1 MRYEK
6 ILSWLREDDPVRLKR
21 LWDRADEV
29 RRETVGDAVHLR
41 GLLEISNHC
50 CRMCTYCGLR
60 AGNLTL
66 DRYRMDENEIMA
78 CVFQAV
84 AAGYGTVVVQAA
96 EDYGIESRWLA
107 GIVRR
112 IRSET
117 PLAVTLSMG
126 ERPGKDLARW
136 RKAGADRYL
145 LRFETS
151 DPALYRR
158 IHPAKPGEALHRKDI
173 LPILKQLGYETGS
186 GVMIG
191 VPGQDYG
198 SLARDILLFR
208 HLDLDMVGV
217 GPFIPH
223 PATPMGQDRSPMK
236 PAGKNQVPATEVMTC
251 KVIALT
257 RLVCPEA
264 NIPAT
269 TALATISAAD
279 GIKKGLTRG
288 ANVVMPNLTPPTY
301 QRLYAV
307 YPGKACISDNGAHTE
322 ADGVHRWISE
332 IGRSVG
338 SGQGGR
344 RHGP

>member
-1 MRYEK
+1 MRYEE
-6 ILSWLREDDPVRLKR
+6 ILSWLREDDPGRLKR
-21 LWDRADEV
+21 LWERADDC

-60 AGNLTL
+60 AGNRKLV
-66 DRYRMDENEIMA
+66 RFRMDENEIMA

-84 AAGYGTVVVQAA
+84 AAGYGTVVLQAG
-96 EDYGIESRWLA
+96 EDYGIESQWLA

-112 IRSET
+112 IRSE
-117 PLAVTLSMG
+117 PSLAVTLSMG
-126 ERPGKDLARW
+126 ERPEKDLARW

-158 IHPAKPGEALHRKDI
+158 IHPVKPGEALHRKDI

-191 VPGQDYG
+191 IPGQDYG

-223 PATPMGQDRSPMK
+223 PETPLGQDTYRK
-236 PAGKNQVPATEVMTC
+236 PAKENQVPATDTMTY

-279 GIKKGLTRG
+279 GIKKGLQRG
-288 ANVVMPNLTPPTY
+288 ANVVMPNITPFPY
-301 QRLYAV
+301 RRLYEV
-307 YPGKACISDNGAHTE
+307 YPGKACIAGRGSRPV

-332 IGRSVG
+332 IGRSTG
-338 SGQGGR
+338 TGQGGR

>member
-1 MRYEK
+1 MRYEEIK
-6 ILSWLREDDPVRLKR
+6 SWLAEDDPQRLNR
-21 LWDRADEV
+21 LWERADGC
-29 RRETVGDAVHLR
+29 RRINVGDSVHLR

-60 AGNLTL
+60 AGNRDLV
-66 DRYRMDENEIMA
+66 RYRMDENEIMA
-78 CVFQAV
+78 CVFQAL
-84 AAGYGTVVVQAA
+84 AAGYKTIVLQAG
-96 EDYGIESRWLA
+96 EDYGIESRRLA
-107 GIVRR
+107 GIVQR

-126 ERPGKDLARW
+126 ERPEKDLALW

-151 DPALYRR
+151 DNALYRR
-158 IHPAKPGEALHRKDI
+158 IHPAKPGDTLHRKDI
-173 LPILKQLGYETGS
+173 LPMLKQLGYETGS

-191 VPGQDYG
+191 IPGQDYG

-208 HLDLDMVGV
+208 RLDLDMVGV

-223 PATPMGQDRSPMK
+223 PATPLGQDALMK
-236 PAGKNQVPATEVMTC
+236 PLKESQVPATDTMTF

-269 TALATISAAD
+269 TALATINAAD
-279 GIKKGLTRG
+279 GIKKALQRG
-288 ANVVMPNLTPPTY
+288 ANVVMPNITPIPY
-301 QRLYAV
+301 REFYEV
-307 YPGKACISDNGAHTE
+307 YPGKARIADSGSLPE
-322 ADGVHRWISE
+322 ADGVYRWISE
-332 IGRSVG
+332 IGRSAG
-338 SGQGGR
+338 TGQGSR
-344 RHGP
+344 LHGS